1 MTTFTVE
8 LPEKLVTE
16 LKERNVSN
24 DIVQRFIIRSLEL
37 WLRVSYRFDAPAKT
51 DDADDLLARPFSVDA
66 TPFVDQLLDENLDLF
81 EELAQH

>member
-8 LPEKLVTE
+8 LPEKLVNE

-37 WLRVSYRFDAPAKT
+37 WLRVSYRFDAPTKMVDT
-51 DDADDLLARPFSVDA
+51 EEPFIRPFSEDA
-66 TPFVDQLLDENLDLF
+66 TPFVDQLLDENLELF
-81 EELAQH
+81 EGLAKH